1 MIKKIEKKHIIGAA
15 KHIDY
20 NGIPKDNIYNY
31 YWVKLSNDREYP
43 FKLIVREAYKLA
55 IKTNEYY
62 DFSSNKETRKAIEDL
77 GFQIKYYSEHINFLK
92 ECDVERFSEVAGKKY
107 RKANVENVRYG
118 RLITPAV
125 YKINYWAENSTIED
139 FVIKPDKGWQW
150 SGSYKSYLWIR
161 IYRKNDSKK
170 VYFVLGVDDKGN
182 LYLELNCQRSNHTAG
197 KTQPLTKERI
207 NEFDKYLNSSTYI
220 RKTIKKEHLR
230 NYNWHSLIS
239 LTKDFLHSN
248 SAIYDELEIIS
259 KEKFIELD
267 QDNDSRLTVSDI
279 PESTKSYVNR
289 ERSFKGKKI
298 DWSKKQLVSSRLG
311 LLGEE
316 LIIEYEKAKIKK
328 LKKENVLNDKM
339 IVEKKLDGEGY
350 DILSYDKNGNKLF
363 IEVKT
368 TKGKI
373 NEPFYLSINEK
384 AFYEKHK
391 SQYII
396 YRLYEF
402 NNLSKTSK
410 LYKIE
415 GSGLDSFNFNP
426 TNFEISKGDFS

>member
-1 MIKKIEKKHIIGAA
+1 MIKKIKKKHIIDAT
-15 KHIDY
+15 KYIDY
-20 NGIPKDNIYNY
+20 IGIPKDNIYNY
-31 YWVKLSNDREYP
+31 YWIKLDNGKEYP
-43 FKLIVREAYKLA
+43 FKLTVREAYKLT
-55 IKTNEYY
+55 TNTDEYY
-62 DFSSNKETRKAIEDL
+62 DFSSNKETRKTIEDL
-77 GFQIKYYSEHINFLK
+77 GFEIKYYTEHINFLK
-92 ECDVERFSEVAGKKY
+92 DYEVEKFSDVAGSKY
-107 RKANVENVRYG
+107 RKANPENVRYG
-118 RLITPAV
+118 MLIAPTA
-125 YKINYWAENSTIED
+125 YKINYWAENSTIEN
-139 FVIKPDKGWQW
+139 FVIKSDKSWQW
-150 SGSYKSYLWIR
+150 SGSFKSYLWIR
-161 IYRKNDSKK
+161 IFRKNDSKK

-182 LYLELNCQRSNHTAG
+182 LYLELNCQRSNHTGG

-220 RKTIKKEHLR
+220 KKIIKKEHLK

-248 SAIYDELEIIS
+248 STIYDELEIIS
-259 KEKFIELD
+259 KEKFIELN
-267 QDNDSRLTVSDI
+267 QDNDSILTVSDI
-279 PESTKSYVNR
+279 PESTKSYVNK
-289 ERSFKGKKI
+289 ERNFKGKKI

-316 LIIEYEKAKIKK
+316 LIIEYEKSKIKK
-328 LKKENVLNDKM
+328 LKKENILNDNI
-339 IVEKKLDGEGY
+339 IVEKKRDGEGY

-415 GSGLDSFNFNP
+415 GSELDDFNFNP